1 MDNSTKIIL
10 QYVLNKPVDDDL
22 PNWKSAQTRDDF
34 KLFTND
40 KGVDEDVYIINFANQ
55 LIENE
60 INLFRTL
67 SYISKVNE
75 RIEIQNFVV
84 NKMIIKLDKY
94 LAEHYKLIYTVIKNR
109 SGNLFIYE
117 RFWPDSV
124 DDDSK
129 FIFNIN
135 SKKLVKPNFA
145 FNSLFIFGLEYRLN
159 DHCGVNS
166 IEFYKNPFDSILF
179 EVELQGF
186 YENFFPPESTPF
198 VPETKTNYI
207 LKIDKNTCI
216 KINPFKNKIF
226 LNDVSGMEIGFLT
239 YSKMKRNISQ
249 KPRGPNVSTYYF
261 DIIGGMLINQYYENP
276 AMGTDT
282 QTYIPK
288 INIISGQ
295 IIINSRCSCSSRC
308 NCNSFNIIFSD
319 LILEDF
325 SCVNIQY
332 IS

>member
-10 QYVLNKPVDDDL
+10 QYVLNKIDDDL
-22 PNWKSAQTRDDF
+22 PKWRAVQSRDDF
-34 KLFTND
+34 QLFIND
-40 KGVDEDVYIINFANQ
+40 KGADENVFIINFANQ
-55 LIENE
+55 IIENE

-67 SYISKVNE
+67 DYITKVNE
-75 RIEIQNFVV
+75 FIDLPNFVV
-84 NKMIIKLDKY
+84 NKMIIKLDKD
-94 LAEHYKLIYTVIKNR
+94 LAEHYKLRYTVIKNR
-109 SGNLFIYE
+109 SGNFFLYE

-124 DDDSK
+124 EDDSV

-135 SKKLVKPNFA
+135 SKKLVRPNFNY
-145 FNSLFIFGLEYRLN
+145 NSLFIFGLEYKFN
-159 DHCGVNS
+159 DHCGNSS
-166 IEFYKNPFDSILF
+166 IEFFKNPFDSILF
-179 EVELQGF
+179 EIELQGQ
-186 YENFFPPESTPF
+186 YENFFPPESAPF
-198 VPETKTNYI
+198 VSETKTNYT

-226 LNDVSGMEIGFLT
+226 LNDISGMEIGFLT

-261 DIIGGMLINQYYENP
+261 DVIGGMFINQYYENP
-276 AMGTDT
+276 AMGSDT
-282 QTYIPK
+282 QIYIPK

-332 IS
+332 NS